1 MKKLVSNIWLI
12 TALVLGFVACT
23 SEVDDV
29 YDKPVSE
36 RVSDVIKNDM
46 AILTSA
52 QNGWVMYM
60 YGDLVYGGYNVLCK
74 FNDDHTVTVAS
85 EIAASDAMVTSHFK
99 LIQSAGVVLSFD
111 EYNEIFNCDTRERR

>member
-36 RVSDVIKNDM
+36 RVSDVPETKGKSLEDM
-46 AILTSA
+46 TKL
-52 QNGWVMYM
+52 WRWK
-60 YGDLVYGGYNVLCK
+60 GYVPGEGEHEGK
-74 FNDDHTVTVAS
+74 
-85 EIAASDAMVTSHFK
+85 
-99 LIQSAGVVLSFD
+99 
-111 EYNEIFNCDTRERR
+111 EYNYGTNNK

>member
-29 YDKPVSE
+29 YDKPISE

-52 QNGWVMYM
+52 QKGWVMAKASRAIWNSGLSVRPM
-60 YGDLVYGGYNVLCK
+60 NV
-74 FNDDHTVTVAS
+74 
-85 EIAASDAMVTSHFK
+85 
-99 LIQSAGVVLSFD
+99 
-111 EYNEIFNCDTRERR
+111 